1 MKISQLRLFKNK
13 RTLEYV
19 HRNFCLSGN
28 TLTDFTQMTHIAITD
43 VNLMPD
49 VVQGNL
55 VALVEFHEMFNFF
68 FLNLSDLLS

>member
-1 MKISQLRLFKNK
+1 
-13 RTLEYV
+13 
-19 HRNFCLSGN
+19 
-28 TLTDFTQMTHIAITD
+28 MTHIAITD